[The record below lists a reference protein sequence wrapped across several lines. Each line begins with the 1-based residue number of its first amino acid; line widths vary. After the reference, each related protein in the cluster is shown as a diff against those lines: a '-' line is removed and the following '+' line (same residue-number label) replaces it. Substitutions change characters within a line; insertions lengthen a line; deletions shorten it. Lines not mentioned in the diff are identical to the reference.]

1 MVGDWSYYHA
11 MPRSQVHAARFGT
24 RIVPP
29 RQYRFG
35 GGRFLL
41 GQGTGLGQR
50 TPRVRRAGLTGGSG
64 WIIGAILL
72 GLLILGSKK

>member
-1 MVGDWSYYHA
+1 MVDDWSYRFGR
-11 MPRSQVHAARFGT
+11 PRSQVHYDRFGT
-24 RIVPP
+24 TAVPP

-35 GGRFLL
+35 GRRFLL
-41 GQGTGLGQR
+41 GQGTGLGRGQ
-50 TPRVRRAGLTGGSG
+50 RAGLTTDSG